1 MGTVCRARGPRRAWS
16 AVLLLSATMLA
27 CSAPLELA
35 DWTIPVPE
43 GARIIEYAHVPA
55 EDRARRIEL
64 VEDLVISEGEEP
76 FYRLT
81 DVDADAS
88 GNIYAFDAGNR
99 NVVTFDAAGNYL
111 RTFGRPGQGPG
122 EIGRGGSIAIVGTDL
137 VHVSQNRM
145 NVWAPGGEVLESR
158 NLTFTR
164 SLAPIAGTDAG
175 VLLGS
180 HTQRDDEGARYRH
193 VVRLSTDGELE
204 VEYVELLD
212 PGPVSFTRQT
222 DTTMVSTSVGVP
234 GPVPTFAASRL
245 AEIYAVAGD
254 EYQVLAFAP
263 DGTVRWALRTTMRR
277 PVLTDARIDEVL
289 RRLAEFRTPAGTL
302 DPRPQRSEV
311 DWPAAL
317 PALAGGPSTHPFT
330 APIRVDGH
338 GHLYVFPSIP
348 EDWDRQERPVDVYS
362 PDGERLFSGMMAITR
377 WNAARDQFVYA
388 VGTDPVTE
396 EYQVIRYQLVEPFD

>member
-1 MGTVCRARGPRRAWS
+1 
-16 AVLLLSATMLA
+16 MLA

-35 DWTIPVPE
+35 DWTIPVPD
-43 GARIIEYAHVPA
+43 GARIIEYAHVA
-55 EDRARRIEL
+55 VEDRARRIEL
-64 VEDLVISEGEEP
+64 VEDLVIPEGEEP

-99 NVVTFDAAGNYL
+99 NIVTFDAAGNYL

-122 EIGRGGSIAIVGTDL
+122 EIGRGGSIAIVDTDL

-145 NVWAPGGEVLESR
+145 NVWAPDGEVLESR
-158 NLTFTR
+158 NLVFTR

-175 VLLGS
+175 ILLGS
-180 HTQRDDEGARYRH
+180 HTQVDDEGARYRH

-204 VEYVELLD
+204 VEYVKLLE

-222 DTTMVSTSVGVP
+222 DTIMVGTSVGVP
-234 GPVPTFAASRL
+234 GPVPTFAASRQ
-245 AEIYAVAGD
+245 AEIYTVAGD

-277 PVLTDARIDEVL
+277 PVLTDARIDEAL
-289 RRLAEFRTPAGTL
+289 QRLAEVRTPAGML

-317 PALAGGPSTHPFT
+317 PALAGRPSTHSFT
-330 APIRVDGH
+330 APLRVDGH
-338 GHLYVFPSIP
+338 GHLYVFPFIP
-348 EDWDRQERPVDVYS
+348 DDWDRQERPVDVYS
-362 PDGERLFSGMMAITR
+362 PAGERLFSGMMAITR

-396 EYQVIRYQLVEPFD
+396 EYQVIRYRLVEPFD